1 MVARTEVQG
10 NMLEFMLQAAKEG
23 HEGLLPLTE
32 TSLKVS
38 LPEGPDPSDLLGQYK
53 TVKDPLQLLMWVV
66 MHEPP
71 PGPPARG
78 LLTSAC

>member
-1 MVARTEVQG
+1 MDVVVRTEVQG

-32 TSLKVS
+32 ASLKVS

-53 TVKDPLQLLMWVV
+53 TLKDPLQL
-66 MHEPP
+66 
-71 PGPPARG
+71 
-78 LLTSAC
+78 